1 MVPPSP
7 PSHHPVIS
15 GSPHCYDFSQQ
26 GLVPRRKIGCKP
38 SNFVC
43 WEPAAPIWEIN
54 RFLLKDVF
62 LGKKIV
68 ILCWGIWFILI
79 SYQHLFWGDGIQTL
93 EDCVNHITCR
103 YGRLYVLDRIV
114 PNARLCNVYT
124 LRICK
129 WCHKKQT
136 LHMFILP
143 YQIPK
148 YSDDFWET
156 KSHGL
161 FNMLPHPTW
170 QSIVWLPRIHQYI
183 HGKGADGIS
192 YLRQREKN
200 ICIGC
205 SRGRMFPRFWRKYI
219 LNK

>member
-7 PSHHPVIS
+7 PGHPDMTGLPSLLRLFPTRSRSSEKKWMHTFQFCLLRASSPNLGNQQIS
-15 GSPHCYDFSQQ
+15 VERCVF
-26 GLVPRRKIGCKP
+26 
-38 SNFVC
+38 
-43 WEPAAPIWEIN
+43 WEENCVGGFDYIN
-54 RFLLKDVF
+54 TCFGVDV
-62 LGKKIV
+62 
-68 ILCWGIWFILI
+68 
-79 SYQHLFWGDGIQTL
+79 IQTP

-103 YGRLYVLDRIV
+103 YGRLHVLDRIV

-129 WCHKKQT
+129 WCHEKQT
-136 LHMFILP
+136 PHMFILP

-200 ICIGC
+200 ISIGC